1 MSPGQPARMMANRR
15 IKQSRPWIVIP
26 ANREPYGKLAATSA
40 IVKRLSDG
48 VAPSP
53 SRERE
58 FGAIHHFTL
67 FSFPVTNLW
76 SVLEMRVW

>member
-1 MSPGQPARMMANRR
+1 MLANRR

-26 ANREPYGKLAATSA
+26 ANCKPYAKLATISA
-40 IVKRLSDG
+40 ITKRLSDG
-48 VAPSP
+48 VDLSP

-58 FGAIHHFTL
+58 FGAIHHSTSFN
-67 FSFPVTNLW
+67 FPVTNLW